1 MAQPDTLWHKIMSYN
16 IPVTE
21 RKEEKLKTEN
31 KDTHQKSVTISSV
44 CLELMREGTFF
55 EAVDD
60 YLDLC
65 HTATEDTPPK
75 ARGRPRGRF
84 PNIAGLCRYL
94 GTGLSD
100 INLFKSEH
108 PIEYDRLL
116 AIFEDEAL
124 NSEVSPTLL
133 SAYMK
138 KRMLY
143 SAIEGTSLSSE
154 EVKYCFE
161 HDIFADG
168 E

>member
-1 MAQPDTLWHKIMSYN
+1 MGYN

-21 RKEEKLKTEN
+21 RKEEKLKTEH
-31 KDTHQKSVTISSV
+31 KDSSQGSVSVSSV
-44 CLELMREGTFF
+44 CLELISEGTFF

-65 HTATEDTPPK
+65 HTTAEDSAPK
-75 ARGRPRGRF
+75 AKGRPRGRF

-100 INLFKSEH
+100 LNLLRAEH
-108 PIEYDRLL
+108 PIEYERLL

-124 NSEVSPTLL
+124 NSETSPTLL

-143 SAIEGTSLSSE
+143 STTEDTTISSE
-154 EVKYCFE
+154 EVRYCFE

>member
-1 MAQPDTLWHKIMSYN
+1 MGYN

-21 RKEEKLKTEN
+21 RKEEKLKTEQ
-31 KDTHQKSVTISSV
+31 KDTHQNSVSVSSV
-44 CLELMREGTFF
+44 CLELMSEGTFF

-65 HTATEDTPPK
+65 HTAAEDVPPK

-84 PNIAGLCRYL
+84 PNLAGLCRYL

-100 INLFKSEH
+100 VNLLRTEH
-108 PIEYDRLL
+108 PVEYDRLL

-143 SAIEGTSLSSE
+143 SPGEGATLSSE
-154 EVKYCFE
+154 EVRYCFE